1 VSGGEQALWTALP
14 IALADDDPAVHI
26 HARAD
31 DRCAAGNGCAC
42 SRHDSGDGISV
53 GQDFAAFALTDF
65 EVRFGKETTFEIVE
79 KGIKF
84 VVPACSDFMERV
96 KNNNV

>member
-1 VSGGEQALWTALP
+1 MRIKLLSLINPYKKGQHLGWDRTIFKRGKKIKITSEKPAAMNVDGE
-14 IALADDDPAVHI
+14 ADYVTE
-26 HARAD
+26 
-31 DRCAAGNGCAC
+31 C
-42 SRHDSGDGISV
+42 
-53 GQDFAAFALTDF
+53 
-65 EVRFGKETTFEIVE
+65 TFEIVE